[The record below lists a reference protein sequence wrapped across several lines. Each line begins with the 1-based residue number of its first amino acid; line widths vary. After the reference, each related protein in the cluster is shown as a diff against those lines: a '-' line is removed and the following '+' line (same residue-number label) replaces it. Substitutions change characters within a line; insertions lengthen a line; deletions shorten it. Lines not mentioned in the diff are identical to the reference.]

1 MSQAKLRLKVQDENE
16 RAYSIHEFE
25 ATNEKFKKIE
35 VDNRHLKTEID
46 DLKTELE
53 NQKFSDK
60 VMSFP
65 YQHASFEKTSSFRVL
80 SNEIEDLT
88 KQLELKNLESLFNE
102 KKFSQNFQKIQLAY
116 KYFIKEIQKLF
127 FCLVPQMKKF

>member
-1 MSQAKLRLKVQDENE
+1 MSQAKARLKVQDENE
-16 RAYSIHEFE
+16 RAYTIHEFE

-46 DLKTELE
+46 DLKMELE

-102 KKFSQNFQKIQLAY
+102 KKFSQNFQKIQQAY
-116 KYFIKEIQKLF
+116 KYFKQKAKIF
-127 FCLVPQMKKF
+127 FFFG